1 MRVYIYLSNRYVVF
15 VCLYGCV
22 CSHWGG
28 KADRLREGLDLEM
41 MGEGVEQDDLQV
53 SS

>member
-1 MRVYIYLSNRYVVF
+1 MWAGWGSRGDGAGGGSGEKRT
-15 VCLYGCV
+15 
-22 CSHWGG
+22 HWGG